1 MENLACASV
10 RSVFPGRSCN
20 IYLAVCVSAGVDA
33 FVSQLNGL
41 HWERRWWQ
49 QVLKAGRVCVCV
61 FASVCAW
68 QLNNCSVGDNKKAD
82 GFGSTLSVQC
92 VCVREWMFVSHHYLD
107 LDFPKA
113 AWKALNLLCVFLCA
127 FCLCVVCVCVCV
139 CQERKVRRWSWRMW
153 SFISVSVCHASR
165 TTAPSPSF
173 PPTARASSCPTA
185 STLQWVGHADECL
198 FLNPHTPAT
207 YTPRAHFLFVSQ

>member
-1 MENLACASV
+1 MENLTCASV

-92 VCVREWMFVSHHYLD
+92 VCVREWVNVCQSSLPWPW
-107 LDFPKA
+107 FPQGC
-113 AWKALNLLCVFLCA
+113 LEGSQSSLCIS
-127 FCLCVVCVCVCV
+127 VCVLFVCCLRVCV

-198 FLNPHTPAT
+198 FLNPHTPTT